1 MAAAQLLIVFLACHS
16 PAGGWSDLER
26 TAARCP
32 PPPIHWE
39 LVRKIKF
46 VMFFPGPKP
55 EPVAAFDIFLRLP
68 PVCSMALPVL
78 ATKLLTNNARVS
90 NFLAASE
97 ETSRQFGRQASQLDG
112 AAADALIEQAYR
124 QVYFHAFKRDRDAM
138 LESQLRSGQISTR
151 EFVRQLLR
159 SEKFRNDFY
168 RCNSNYRV
176 VEQVVGRV
184 LGRPV
189 HGEQECIA
197 WSIVIAEQ
205 GLPAFIDAL
214 ISSPEYM
221 DAFGEDQ
228 VPYQRAR
235 VLAGQAVGTMPFNQ
249 QAPRYGDYWRDTMA
263 HRAPGS
269 GSWAGWPRP
278 AWLVNQPTPAVQN
291 AWRYF
296 VATGG
301 FVLTGL
307 VLWIALSMLSTGGQ
321 G

>member
-1 MAAAQLLIVFLACHS
+1 M
-16 PAGGWSDLER
+16 
-26 TAARCP
+26 T
-32 PPPIHWE
+32 
-39 LVRKIKF
+39 
-46 VMFFPGPKP
+46 
-55 EPVAAFDIFLRLP
+55 
-68 PVCSMALPVL
+68 LPVL
-78 ATKLLTNNARVS
+78 ATKPLTNNARVS
-90 NFLAASE
+90 NFLATSE
-97 ETSRQFGRQASQLDG
+97 ETSRQFGRQTSQLDG
-112 AAADALIEQAYR
+112 SATDALIEQAYR

-159 SEKFRNDFY
+159 SEKFRDDLY
-168 RCNSNYRV
+168 RCNNNYRV

-189 HGEQECIA
+189 HGEQERIA
-197 WSIVIAEQ
+197 WSIVIADQ

-214 ISSPEYM
+214 INSPEYL
-221 DAFGEDQ
+221 DVFGEDQ

-249 QAPRYGDYWRDTMA
+249 QAPRYGAYWRDTMA
-263 HRAPGS
+263 QRAPVSGS

-278 AWLVNQPTPAVQN
+278 AWLTNQPTPAVQN

-307 VLWIALSMLSTGGQ
+307 LLWIALAMLSTGAKG
-321 G
+321 

>member
-1 MAAAQLLIVFLACHS
+1 
-16 PAGGWSDLER
+16 
-26 TAARCP
+26 
-32 PPPIHWE
+32 
-39 LVRKIKF
+39 
-46 VMFFPGPKP
+46 
-55 EPVAAFDIFLRLP
+55 
-68 PVCSMALPVL
+68 MALPVL
-78 ATKLLTNNARVS
+78 ATKPLTNNARVT

-97 ETSRQFGRQASQLDG
+97 ETPRRNSSLARQQSAE
-112 AAADALIEQAYR
+112 AADALIEQAYR
-124 QVYFHAFKRDRDAM
+124 QVYFHAFKRDRDAV
-138 LESQLRSGQISTR
+138 LESQLRSGQITTR

-189 HGEQECIA
+189 HGEQERIA

-214 ISSPEYM
+214 IDSPEYL
-221 DAFGEDQ
+221 DTFGEDQ

-235 VLAGQAVGTMPFNQ
+235 VLAGQAVGTVPFNQ
-249 QAPRYGDYWRDTMA
+249 QAPRYNAYWRDAMA
-263 HRAPGS
+263 RRAPAGS
-269 GSWAGWPRP
+269 GGGWTPGAGWPRP
-278 AWLVNQPTPAVQN
+278 AWLANQPTPAVQN

-301 FVLTGL
+301 FVLTGF
-307 VLWIALSMLSTGGQ
+307 VIWTALAMLSTSAQ

>member
-1 MAAAQLLIVFLACHS
+1 MRCLSRSCA
-16 PAGGWSDLER
+16 PARS
-26 TAARCP
+26 AP
-32 PPPIHWE
+32 
-39 LVRKIKF
+39 
-46 VMFFPGPKP
+46 
-55 EPVAAFDIFLRLP
+55 
-68 PVCSMALPVL
+68 
-78 ATKLLTNNARVS
+78 
-90 NFLAASE
+90 AS
-97 ETSRQFGRQASQLDG
+97 SCA
-112 AAADALIEQAYR
+112 
-124 QVYFHAFKRDRDAM
+124 
-138 LESQLRSGQISTR
+138 
-151 EFVRQLLR
+151 R

-176 VEQVVGRV
+176 VEQLVGRV

-189 HGEQECIA
+189 HGEQERIA

-214 ISSPEYM
+214 IDSTEYLET
-221 DAFGEDQ
+221 FGEDL

-249 QAPRYGDYWRDTMA
+249 QAPRYDAYWRDNMA
-263 HRAPGS
+263 VRAPGVGS

-278 AWLVNQPTPAVQN
+278 AWLANQPTPAVQN

-307 VLWIALSMLSTGGQ
+307 VLWIALAMLSTGAQ

>member
-1 MAAAQLLIVFLACHS
+1 MA
-16 PAGGWSDLER
+16 
-26 TAARCP
+26 
-32 PPPIHWE
+32 
-39 LVRKIKF
+39 IK
-46 VMFFPGPKP
+46 P
-55 EPVAAFDIFLRLP
+55 
-68 PVCSMALPVL
+68 
-78 ATKLLTNNARVS
+78 LTNNARVS
-90 NFLAASE
+90 NFLGASE

-168 RCNSNYRV
+168 RCNSNVQV

-189 HGEQECIA
+189 HGEQERIA

-214 ISSPEYM
+214 IDSPEYQE
-221 DAFGEDQ
+221 AFGEDL
-228 VPYQRAR
+228 VPYQRSR

-249 QAPRYGDYWRDTMA
+249 QAPRYNAYWRDTMA
-263 HRAPGS
+263 RRAPAGS
-269 GSWAGWPRP
+269 GGGWSPNAGWPRP
-278 AWLVNQPTPAVQN
+278 AWLANQPTPAVQN
-291 AWRYF
+291 AWRWF

-301 FVLTGL
+301 FVLTGF
-307 VLWIALSMLSTGGQ
+307 VIWTAIAMLSTGAQ

>member
-1 MAAAQLLIVFLACHS
+1 MVLTCL
-16 PAGGWSDLER
+16 
-26 TAARCP
+26 
-32 PPPIHWE
+32 
-39 LVRKIKF
+39 
-46 VMFFPGPKP
+46 KP
-55 EPVAAFDIFLRLP
+55 EPIAAVNTFFRFL
-68 PVCSMALPVL
+68 PVCQVTLPVL
-78 ATKLLTNNARVS
+78 ATKPLTSNARVS

-97 ETSRQFGRQASQLDG
+97 ESSRQFGRQASQLDG
-112 AAADALIEQAYR
+112 AAVDALIEQAYR

-189 HGEQECIA
+189 HGEQERIA
-197 WSIVIAEQ
+197 WSIVIAQQ

-214 ISSPEYM
+214 INSPEYL
-221 DAFGEDQ
+221 DVFGEDL

-249 QAPRYGDYWRDTMA
+249 QAPRYDAYWRDTMA
-263 HRAPGS
+263 QRAPASSS
-269 GSWAGWPRP
+269 GSWEGRPRP
-278 AWLVNQPTPAVQN
+278 AWLANQPTPAVQN

-307 VLWIALSMLSTGGQ
+307 VLWIALAMLSTGAKG
-321 G
+321 

>member
-1 MAAAQLLIVFLACHS
+1 
-16 PAGGWSDLER
+16 
-26 TAARCP
+26 
-32 PPPIHWE
+32 
-39 LVRKIKF
+39 
-46 VMFFPGPKP
+46 
-55 EPVAAFDIFLRLP
+55 
-68 PVCSMALPVL
+68 MALPVL
-78 ATKLLTNNARVS
+78 ATKPLTSNARVRS
-90 NFLAASE
+90 FLNANEESPRQSTAVSLPRDRAA
-97 ETSRQFGRQASQLDG
+97 G
-112 AAADALIEQAYR
+112 DALIEQAYR
-124 QVYFHAFKRDRDAM
+124 QVFFHAFKVDRDAV
-138 LESQLRSGQISTR
+138 LESRLRSGQISTR

-168 RCNSNYRV
+168 RCNSNYQV

-189 HGEQECIA
+189 HGEQERIA

-214 ISSPEYM
+214 IDSPEYL

-228 VPYQRAR
+228 VPYQRSR

-249 QAPRYGDYWRDTMA
+249 KAPRYIAYWRDTMA
-263 HRAPGS
+263 SRAPAGS
-269 GSWAGWPRP
+269 GGGWTPNAGWPRP
-278 AWLVNQPTPAVQN
+278 GWLANQPTPAVQN
-291 AWRYF
+291 AWRWF

-307 VLWIALSMLSTGGQ
+307 VIWTAIAMLSTGAQ